1 MIKYCENGE
10 VLCEFT
16 FLVRVSGTFVA
27 FENYKEEKTR

>member
-1 MIKYCENGE
+1 MIKYCENGK